1 MRLTWQIGLP
11 DCPCLVSTCRP
22 WILHRRRDLTGAEAL
37 ELQGFPASFVQHRDR
52 RIPNPVLLTLAGNAM
67 SGYVLMAV
75 FLGIF
80 STAEWQTDDSDS
92 ISRSEG
98 NLEEVANSLEQGDG
112 DGSDDIDGE
121 APDDLDLDDFGAGSD
136 SSQLSVFDD
145 FDGVPLRG

>member
-80 STAEWQTDDSDS
+80 STAEWQTDDS